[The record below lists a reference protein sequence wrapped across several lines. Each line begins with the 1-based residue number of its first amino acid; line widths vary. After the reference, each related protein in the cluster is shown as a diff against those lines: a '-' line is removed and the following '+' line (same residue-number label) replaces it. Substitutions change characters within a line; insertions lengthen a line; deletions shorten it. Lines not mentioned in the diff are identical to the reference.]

1 MRREPIIPIT
11 LGTDRETNEKIHIEP
26 NQFRTHF
33 HLIGATG
40 SGKSTAIQTLL
51 RPILMQTRSEMCALF
66 LVDPMGNLSWD
77 LLGWMANER
86 LCPQHVRD
94 RLVYIEP
101 AREDFIMPFNPLS
114 HSSEANRY
122 YQTMRSVDIVLRA
135 WAAQDV
141 SQQPRLL
148 QWTYKAFCAAAMM
161 GLPIAMCKYLLHP
174 GTQEHEAI
182 LSHIP
187 GDIRAHWGEILN
199 ARGSEAVRILEST
212 RNRLDPF
219 FESTNLRRMFGSTH
233 SLFDCQRF
241 IQERKIVVLNLGK
254 YGKIPG
260 FVADTIGALALNE
273 IVETASR
280 LSTNKGK
287 QAVDPT
293 YVVMDEF
300 QKYVSVDIEDA
311 LPTVRQMGLRLLLAH
326 QSFSQLEREDVDL
339 TQMIWQ
345 ARSRL
350 MFANNAKDADIIA
363 DELTKLTFDARK
375 IKDALKSKK
384 QLIVGYRK
392 EWLENE
398 STSSS
403 YSTAHAQQNVTG
415 YKQSQSESFPPDT
428 YSPTTSKGD
437 GNSTS
442 NSKGTTQSDS
452 IGSSSGRSQVNV
464 PIHDTFEE
472 LSNITYESFEEQSL
486 QWGKAIRKLQTGEAF
501 GMFAGDLAVHFV
513 NVDHLPLYESLQL
526 RDAVDALIEKNFE
539 SEFFISAA
547 EADRET
553 ERYRQQLLQGTP
565 ILLSGKDYSTNPD
578 KTSIEVE
585 GSSDP
590 FR

>member
-1 MRREPIIPIT
+1 MNPIF
-11 LGTDRETNEKIHIEP
+11 LGTDNNTNQNIYLDP
-26 NQFRTHF
+26 DQFRTHF

-51 RPILMQTRSEMCALF
+51 RPILKQTRSEMCALF
-66 LVDPMGNLSWD
+66 LIDPMGNLSRD

-101 AREDFIMPFNPLS
+101 AREDVIMPFNPLS
-114 HSSEANRY
+114 HTSEANRY

-174 GTQEHEAI
+174 GTQEHDAI
-182 LSHIP
+182 LSRIP
-187 GDIRAHWGEILN
+187 GDIRSHWGEILN

-233 SLFDCQRF
+233 SLFDCERF
-241 IQERKIVVLNLGK
+241 IKDRRIVVLNLGK
-254 YGKIPG
+254 YGKIPS

-287 QAVDPT
+287 RAVDPT
-293 YVVMDEF
+293 YVIMDEF

-311 LPTVRQMGLRLLLAH
+311 LPTVRQMGLRLILAH

-363 DELTKLTFDARK
+363 DELTKLTFDSMK
-375 IKDALKSKK
+375 IKDIRKSKK

-392 EWLENE
+392 EWLDSESNT
-398 STSSS
+398 STSS
-403 YSTAHAQQNVTG
+403 TANVEQNATG
-415 YKQSQSESFPPDT
+415 YNQSSGESIPPNT
-428 YSPTTSKGD
+428 YRPTKSKGD
-437 GNSTS
+437 GRTSSTS
-442 NSKGTTQSDS
+442 RGQTNANSSGT
-452 IGSSSGRSQVNV
+452 SSGRSQSNV

-472 LSNITYESFEEQSL
+472 ISNITYESFEEQSL
-486 QWGKAIRKLQTGEAF
+486 QWGKEIRRLQTGEAF
-501 GMFAGDLAVHFV
+501 GMFASDPNVHFV
-513 NVDHLPLYESLQL
+513 NVDHLPLSESPQL
-526 RDAVDALIEKNFE
+526 REAVDALIEKNFE

-565 ILLSGKDYSTNPD
+565 ILLPGNGYTNSPD
-578 KTSIEVE
+578 KMGVE
-585 GSSDP
+585 ADKLPDP
-590 FR
+590 FG

>member
-1 MRREPIIPIT
+1 MIPIT
-11 LGTDRETNEKIHIEP
+11 IGTDRDSHEKIHIEP
-26 NQFRTHF
+26 DQFRTHF

-51 RPILMQTRSEMCALF
+51 RPILMQTRSETCALF
-66 LVDPMGNLSWD
+66 LIDPMGNLSRD
-77 LLGWMANER
+77 LLGWMVNER

-101 AREDFIMPFNPLS
+101 AREDVIMPFNPLS
-114 HSSEANRY
+114 HTSEANRY

-161 GLPIAMCKYLLHP
+161 GMPIAMCKHLLHP
-174 GTQEHEAI
+174 GTPEHEAI
-182 LSHIP
+182 LNRIP
-187 GDIRAHWGEILN
+187 GDIRSHWSEILN

-219 FESTNLRRMFGSTH
+219 FESTNLRRMFGSTQ
-233 SLFDCQRF
+233 SLFDCERF
-241 IQERKIVVLNLGK
+241 IKERKIVVLNLGK

-280 LSTNKGK
+280 LSTNEGK

-311 LPTVRQMGLRLLLAH
+311 LPTVRQMGLRLILAH

-363 DELTKLTFDARK
+363 DELAKLTFDNKK
-375 IKDALKSKK
+375 IKEILTSRK

-392 EWLENE
+392 EWLNSE
-398 STSSS
+398 SNTNTN
-403 YSTAHAQQNVTG
+403 STANVEQNSTG
-415 YKQSQSESFPPDT
+415 YNQSRGQSNPPGT
-428 YSPTTSKGD
+428 GGATKSNNSGKT
-437 GNSTS
+437 NSTS
-442 NSKGTTQSDS
+442 RGRTNADS
-452 IGSSSGRSQVNV
+452 SANTAGRSQANV
-464 PIHDTFEE
+464 PIHETFDEI
-472 LSNITYESFEEQSL
+472 SNKTYESFDEQML
-486 QWGKAIRKLQTGEAF
+486 HWGKAIRKLQTGEAF
-501 GMFAGDLAVHFV
+501 GMFAGDPNVHTV
-513 NVDHLPLYESLQL
+513 KVDYLPLHESPEL
-526 RDAVDALIEKNFE
+526 REAVDTLIEKNFE
-539 SEFFISAA
+539 SDFFISAA
-547 EADRET
+547 EADREADL
-553 ERYRQQLLQGTP
+553 YRQQLLQGKPIQLSDNDYKVTP
-565 ILLSGKDYSTNPD
+565 DETAAESDDESD
-578 KTSIEVE
+578 K
-585 GSSDP
+585 SSDP
-590 FR
+590 FD

>member
-1 MRREPIIPIT
+1 MIPIQ
-11 LGTDRETNEKIHIEP
+11 LGIDRLTDSQIIIEP
-26 NQFRTHF
+26 DQFRTHF

-51 RPILMQTRSEMCALF
+51 RPILMQPRSEICALF
-66 LVDPMGNLSWD
+66 LIDPMGNLSRD

-101 AREDFIMPFNPLS
+101 AREDIIMPFNPLS
-114 HSSEANRY
+114 HTSEANRY

-161 GLPIAMCKYLLHP
+161 GLPIAMCKHLLHP
-174 GTQEHEAI
+174 GSPEHEAI
-182 LSHIP
+182 LNRIP
-187 GDIRAHWGEILN
+187 GDIRFHWNDILN

-219 FESTNLRRMFGSTH
+219 FESTNLRRMFGSTQ
-233 SLFDCQRF
+233 SLFDCERF
-241 IQERKIVVLNLGK
+241 IKERRIVVLNLGK

-280 LSTNKGK
+280 LSTNEGK
-287 QAVDPT
+287 QTVDPT

-311 LPTVRQMGLRLLLAH
+311 LPTVRQMGLRLILAH
-326 QSFSQLEREDVDL
+326 QSFAQLEREDVDL

-350 MFANNAKDADIIA
+350 MFANNARDADIIA
-363 DELTKLTFDARK
+363 DELTKLTFDSMK
-375 IKDALKSKK
+375 IKDIRKSKK

-392 EWLENE
+392 EWLESE
-398 STSSS
+398 SSSSTRSTSN
-403 YSTAHAQQNVTG
+403 TEQNSTG
-415 YKQSQSESFPPDT
+415 YNQSSGESIPPEK
-428 YSPTTSKGD
+428 YRPTKSKNDGRTSATSKGH
-437 GNSTS
+437 THA
-442 NSKGTTQSDS
+442 DS
-452 IGSSSGRSQVNV
+452 SGATSGRSQANV

-472 LSNITYESFEEQSL
+472 ISNITYESFEEQSL
-486 QWGKAIRKLQTGEAF
+486 QWGKQIRRLQTGEAF
-501 GMFAGDLAVHFV
+501 GMFAGDSDVHFV
-513 NVDHLPLYESLQL
+513 NVDYLPLYDSPQL
-526 RDAVDALIEKNFE
+526 REAVETLIEKNFE
-539 SEFFISAA
+539 SDYFISAS
-547 EADRET
+547 EADREI
-553 ERYRQQLLQGTP
+553 ERYRQQLLQGAP
-565 ILLSGKDYSTNPD
+565 IQLSDHDYHIKPEEAND
-578 KTSIEVE
+578 KSDE
-585 GSSDP
+585 SSDP

>member
-1 MRREPIIPIT
+1 MIPISI
-11 LGTDRETNEKIHIEP
+11 GTDRDTRRELYLEP
-26 NQFRTHF
+26 DQFRTHF

-51 RPILMQTRSEMCALF
+51 RPILMQPRSEMCALF
-66 LVDPMGNLSWD
+66 LIDPMGNLSRD
-77 LLGWMANER
+77 LLGWMVNER

-219 FESTNLRRMFGSTH
+219 FESTNLRRMFGSSH

-280 LSTNKGK
+280 LSTNEGK

-311 LPTVRQMGLRLLLAH
+311 LPTVRQMGLRLILAH

-363 DELTKLTFDARK
+363 DELAKLTFDARK

-403 YSTAHAQQNVTG
+403 RSTAHAEQNMTG

-428 YSPTTSKGD
+428 YTPTKSKGD
-437 GNSTS
+437 GKTTS

-486 QWGKAIRKLQTGEAF
+486 QWGKEIRRLQTGEAF
-501 GMFAGDLAVHFV
+501 GMFAGAPDVHFV
-513 NVDHLPLYESLQL
+513 NVDHLPLYQSLKL

-565 ILLSGKDYSTNPD
+565 ILLSDKDYSTNSD
-578 KTSIEVE
+578 ETSVE
-585 GSSDP
+585 AEDSADP